1 MPQRSSAQAL
11 VYVGD
16 PMCSWCWGFAPQ
28 LRELADGC
36 PVPVEVVVGGLRPG
50 AAAEPL
56 DDRLRAFLRHEWS
69 RIAEVT
75 GQPFDLAGIEREGW
89 IYDTELPA
97 RAVVVARA
105 MEADRTLDLF
115 ERIQRAFY
123 AERIDVT
130 DPDVYPGLVAAAGLD
145 PEVFM
150 PRLLD
155 EASRAEAWRDF
166 AHARRLGVGG
176 FPSVLLRTGEEHVP
190 VTRGYRPAADLVPLV
205 EGLRREGGA
214 SPGVCETGGV
224 C

>member
-1 MPQRSSAQAL
+1 
-11 VYVGD
+11 
-16 PMCSWCWGFAPQ
+16 MCSWCWGFAPQ
-28 LRELADGC
+28 LRELADRC
-36 PVPVEVVVGGLRPG
+36 TMPVEVVVGGLRPG

-56 DDRLRAFLRHEWS
+56 DDRLCAFLRHEWS

-89 IYDTELPA
+89 VYDTELPA

-105 MEADRTLDLF
+105 MEAGRALDVF

-130 DPDVYPGLVAAAGLD
+130 DPAVYPELVAAYGLD
-145 PEVFM
+145 LEAFM
-150 PRLLD
+150 LRLLD
-155 EASRAEAWRDF
+155 EGSRAEAWRDF

-176 FPSVLLRTGEEHVP
+176 FPSLLLRTGAEHVL
-190 VTRGYRPAADLVPLV
+190 VTRGYRPAAALVPLV
-205 EGLRREGGA
+205 EALGGDGGA